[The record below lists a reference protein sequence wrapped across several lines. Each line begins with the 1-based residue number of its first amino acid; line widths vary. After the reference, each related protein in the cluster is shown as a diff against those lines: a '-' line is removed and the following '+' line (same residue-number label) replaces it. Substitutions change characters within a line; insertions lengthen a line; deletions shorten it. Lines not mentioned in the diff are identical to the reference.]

1 MGIIKKNYHWII
13 VALILIEQAVHVGII
28 NNISG
33 LFIIPV
39 TEDLGISRGS
49 FSLAYSLRSLA
60 GFFSTLFS
68 GFFFVKYGY
77 RKLCTVFLL
86 VTAGA
91 YALLGASQNAV
102 MLAIALALSGM
113 GEGFCSTAA
122 ASRMVNTWF
131 HTHQGLILGLVT
143 AATGLGG
150 SLFSIILSGS
160 IASDG
165 WRAGYYLCGIV
176 VAVMAVLIFLI
187 SRDRPGQMG
196 LLPYGAGR
204 HHGKKARKEHRDH
217 WYGYEPKD
225 VTKKP
230 AFYLMLVVVF
240 LSGCCCYSAFSAVVP
255 HFQDCG
261 MSAAKAASM
270 QSIMLLALAATKFFC
285 GILSDSLGAKAVN
298 VLCLVCNVVAL
309 ILLSFAHNEWIALSA
324 VLVFS
329 VGLVMTTITA
339 PLLSSALFGYHPQ
352 SSIIG
357 IFMALLPASSVVT
370 LPLVNAI
377 YDRIGTY
384 SPIFLT
390 FAGVGLVTL
399 VLMFVLFGV
408 SNKDRKHYETAH
420 PELIGM
426 EESV

>member
-1 MGIIKKNYHWII
+1 MNIIKKNYHWII

-68 GFFFVKYGY
+68 GIFFAKYGY
-77 RKLCTVFLL
+77 RKLCTVFLF

-91 YALLGASQNAV
+91 YALLGASQNGI
-102 MLAIALALSGM
+102 MLAFALALSGA

-122 ASRMVNTWF
+122 ATRMVNTWF
-131 HTHQGLILGLVT
+131 YTHQGLILGLVT

-150 SLFSIILSGS
+150 SLFSIVLSGS
-160 IASDG
+160 IEANG
-165 WRAGYYLCGIV
+165 WRAGYYLCGIL

-196 LLPYGAGR
+196 LLPFGAGR
-204 HHGKKARKEHRDH
+204 HHGKKARKAHRDH
-217 WYGYEPKD
+217 WYGYEPQD

-240 LSGCCCYSAFSAVVP
+240 LSGTCCYSAFSAVVP

-261 MSAAKAASM
+261 MSATQAASM
-270 QSIMLLALAATKFFC
+270 QSIMLLALAATKFLC
-285 GILSDSLGAKAVN
+285 GMLSDALGAKTVN
-298 VLCLVCNVVAL
+298 ALCLVCNVIAL
-309 ILLSFAHNEWIALSA
+309 ILLAFSHNELMALAA
-324 VLVFS
+324 VLAFS

-352 SSIIG
+352 SNIIG
-357 IFMALLPASSVVT
+357 IVMALIPASSVVT

-384 SPIFLT
+384 SPIFLA
-390 FAGVGLVTL
+390 FAGVGIATL
-399 VLMFVLFGV
+399 IIMFILFWV
-408 SNKDRKHYETAH
+408 SDRDRKHFESVH
-420 PELIGM
+420 PELMDM